1 MSNTNSPK
9 KDKKFKYW
17 GALSWV
23 DSEPSDIIER
33 AKKCNIECCC
43 ITHDKDFNEMATPV
57 EYGETTLQPG
67 EAKKTHKH
75 WIFAFPNTTTKNN
88 ATTIIQEI
96 TNGNEPIGLS
106 NVKGAFAYLTH
117 KHDPNK
123 YQYNTEDIQ
132 YFNGFVPENYMS
144 LGAGEEDAATES
156 VELIIDDQGFEE
168 YADLMAYLRTNYPDL
183 ARFVRTHTWH
193 INSYLKSKLNKRRQ
207 AKRDRLLDLQLEE
220 YELRLVERKQKLGL
234 IDNET
239 GEVLSCNTESDD

>member
-1 MSNTNSPK
+1 MSQSPK

-17 GALSWV
+17 GALSWC

-43 ITHDKDFNEMATPV
+43 ITHDKDFNDMATPV
-57 EYGETTLQPG
+57 EYGDTTLQPG
-67 EAKKTHKH
+67 EAKKVHRH
-75 WIFAFPNTTTKNN
+75 WIFAFPNTTTLNN
-88 ATTIIQEI
+88 ATNIIQEV
-96 TNGNEPIGLS
+96 TNGNVPIGLS

-123 YQYNTEDIQ
+123 AQYNENDIS
-132 YFNGFVPENYMS
+132 YFNGFVPENYIS

-156 VELIIDDQGFEE
+156 IELIIDDQGFEE
-168 YADLMAYLRTNYPDL
+168 YCDLVAYLRTNYPDL

-207 AKRDRLLDLQLEE
+207 SKRDELLELQIADYRSRLATRGECAYQVDA
-220 YELRLVERKQKLGL
+220 
-234 IDNET
+234 ET
-239 GEVLSCNTESDD
+239 GEVVEN